1 MLMAEMGDSMKK
13 MCMGIAVAGLL
24 MLGGCNKVPENT
36 VFSLEDLEGK
46 KIGVQLETTGDV
58 YATDIKDAQ
67 VKRFNKS
74 VDAVEALAA
83 GELDAV
89 ILDDGPAE
97 VFVEENDNLRILDE
111 LFAEEEYGLVVK
123 KGNRELLDRINAA
136 LSTIRKN
143 GTLEQILQGWIY
155 DGAKTSVYQGQ
166 DKESYANGTLV
177 VATNA
182 EFPPY
187 ESKTEDGIAGID
199 IDIMKAVCDEMDMKL
214 EIRDIA
220 FDSIIAALDKGSA
233 DVGAAAMSITEE
245 RKASVDFS
253 DSYTTARQV
262 VIVRKD

>member
-1 MLMAEMGDSMKK
+1 MLTAEMGDIMKK
-13 MCMGIAVAGLL
+13 VCMGMIVAGLL
-24 MLGGCNKVPENT
+24 LLGGCNKVPENT
-36 VFSLEDLEGK
+36 VFSLDDLEGK

-67 VKRFNKS
+67 VKRFNK
-74 VDAVEALAA
+74 
-83 GELDAV
+83 GGDAV

-97 VFVEENDNLRILDE
+97 IFVKGNDNLRILDE
-111 LFAEEEYGLVVK
+111 PFAEEEYGLVVK
-123 KGNRELLDRINAA
+123 KGNQELLDRINAA
-136 LSTIRKN
+136 LGTIEEN
-143 GTLEQILQGWIY
+143 GTLEQILRGWIY

-166 DKESYANGTLV
+166 DKEAYANGTLV

-187 ESKTEDGIAGID
+187 ESKTEDGVAGID

-214 EIRDIA
+214 EIDDIA
-220 FDSIIAALDKGSA
+220 FDSIIAALDRGSA

-253 DSYTTARQV
+253 DSYTTAKQV

>member
-1 MLMAEMGDSMKK
+1 MLTAEMGDIMKK
-13 MCMGIAVAGLL
+13 VCMGMIVAGLL
-24 MLGGCNKVPENT
+24 LLGGCNKVPENT
-36 VFSLEDLEGK
+36 VFSLDDLEGK

-58 YATDIKDAQ
+58 YATDIKNAQ
-67 VKRFNKS
+67 VKRFNKGG
-74 VDAVEALAA
+74 DAVEALAA

-97 VFVEENDNLRILDE
+97 IFVKGNDNLRILDE
-111 LFAEEEYGLVVK
+111 PFAEEEYGLVVK
-123 KGNRELLDRINAA
+123 KGNQELLDRINAA
-136 LSTIRKN
+136 LGTIEEN
-143 GTLEQILQGWIY
+143 GTLEQILRGWIY

-166 DKESYANGTLV
+166 DKEAYANGTLV

-187 ESKTEDGIAGID
+187 ESKTEDGVAGID

-214 EIRDIA
+214 EIDDIA
-220 FDSIIAALDKGSA
+220 FDSIIAALDRGSA

-253 DSYTTARQV
+253 DSYTTAKQV